1 MSWAR
6 LEPPSFD
13 PWSAEDL
20 RELIDT
26 LPALV
31 AYIDAAGVNRYVNA
45 AAAHWLRRPADQV
58 VGTPLPELLGD
69 EGYRVAQ
76 AQVEAAVRGER
87 QEFARVLPTD
97 DGQVTHA
104 VTTYLPRLRDRRPD
118 GFFVLTVDVTSRVR
132 EESEH
137 LEATVRRAEL
147 EQRTSEAAA
156 VSDDV
161 LQQLY
166 AIGLHLDVLQR
177 HPERLQDEAEPVLAS
192 LQDTITGLRASITGL
207 LLAGDGSST
216 EGVVHRLVAGWAERT
231 STAPAV
237 VVDPSVSELGPAQ
250 TRHLLTALSQI
261 LATAARHGVGPFRVR
276 VAVAEDGR
284 AEVDAEGE
292 DWPAAVR
299 ADFGRMASLARNDG
313 GVLAI
318 DVTHPVVT
326 RVGWTRGDADS
337 AAGGFEVRG

>member
-1 MSWAR
+1 M
-6 LEPPSFD
+6 PS
-13 PWSAEDL
+13 
-20 RELIDT
+20 
-26 LPALV
+26 
-31 AYIDAAGVNRYVNA
+31 
-45 AAAHWLRRPADQV
+45 RR
-58 VGTPLPELLGD
+58 TS
-69 EGYRVAQ
+69 
-76 AQVEAAVRGER
+76 
-87 QEFARVLPTD
+87 
-97 DGQVTHA
+97 
-104 VTTYLPRLRDRRPD
+104 PRLRDGRPD

-237 VVDPSVSELGPAQ
+237 VVDPSVERARPGPD
-250 TRHLLTALSQI
+250 TAPAHRP
-261 LATAARHGVGPFRVR
+261 LADPGHGGAPRCGSVPCARS
-276 VAVAEDGR
+276 GR
-284 AEVDAEGE
+284 GGRTGRVDAEGE

-326 RVGWTRGDADS
+326 RVGWTRGDA
-337 AAGGFEVRG
+337 G

>member
-58 VGTPLPELLGD
+58 VGTPLTELLGD

-87 QEFARVLPTD
+87 QEFERVLPTD

-104 VTTYLPRLRDRRPD
+104 VTTYLPRLRDGRPD

-231 STAPAV
+231 STTPAV

-313 GVLAI
+313 GVLEI

-326 RVGWTRGDADS
+326 RVGWTRGDAES